1 MFLLFLF
8 LFLIHHST
16 IDSTSISSL
25 PSIDLFLGR
34 CTSSDLQAFLL
45 ENELNRVCSVA
56 AIISIRP
63 TTKREWRIVV
73 KITELMM
80 TNRLS
85 LYFGSNLALRFLNK
99 GKVERTLE
107 GKTRVIDVDETAQTS
122 TGPEIYNFS
131 LTYSK
136 DLFEIIAVDA
146 NLTYNL
152 RGNETV
158 QIRKFWDKLKL
169 FNIHNASDINNA
181 IASTETQES
190 SGLSTGAI
198 VGITIGALVAF
209 ALLCLAA
216 RYYFNR
222 RNRLDVT
229 VTHFERAD
237 TEKKGMT
244 PPSTPAGGGYIPNK
258 MSRAQNEITGT
269 EITGFT
275 STASNTGSNA
285 SNATNGTNGPGRTGF
300 EGQNILGKGHVSSL
314 SLFIYHLVSRSK
326 QSSEM
331 ISLLLVSSLPVA
343 TLIAL
348 GCGGKKK
355 EPPTGGAAPASGAA
369 PPGAPPAGGAAPAGG
384 EKTGGENKT
393 ALDGMSQTGA
403 TGGTQA

>member
-1 MFLLFLF
+1 MEDC
-8 LFLIHHST
+8 I
-16 IDSTSISSL
+16 
-25 PSIDLFLGR
+25 
-34 CTSSDLQAFLL
+34 
-45 ENELNRVCSVA
+45 
-56 AIISIRP
+56 
-63 TTKREWRIVV
+63 
-73 KITELMM
+73 
-80 TNRLS
+80 S

-169 FNIHNASDINNA
+169 FK
-181 IASTETQES
+181 S

-300 EGQNILGKGHVSSL
+300 EGQNILED
-314 SLFIYHLVSRSK
+314 K
-326 QSSEM
+326 QSRLEVLAVPS
-331 ISLLLVSSLPVA
+331 IPS
-343 TLIAL
+343 
-348 GCGGKKK
+348 
-355 EPPTGGAAPASGAA
+355 
-369 PPGAPPAGGAAPAGG
+369 PGAFSP
-384 EKTGGENKT
+384 K
-393 ALDGMSQTGA
+393 
-403 TGGTQA
+403 

>member
-1 MFLLFLF
+1 MIALLV
-8 LFLIHHST
+8 S
-16 IDSTSISSL
+16 
-25 PSIDLFLGR
+25 
-34 CTSSDLQAFLL
+34 A
-45 ENELNRVCSVA
+45 VSVA
-56 AIISIRP
+56 TFIAIGCGGKKKEPTTGGPGTAPPGDTNDKTRMEDCISI
-63 TTKREWRIVV
+63 
-73 KITELMM
+73 
-80 TNRLS
+80 
-85 LYFGSNLALRFLNK
+85 YFGGNLALRFLNK
-99 GKVERTLE
+99 GKVEQTME
-107 GKTRVIDVDETAQTS
+107 GKTRIIDVDETAQTS
-122 TGPEIYNFS
+122 FFDW
-131 LTYSK
+131 LRSK
-136 DLFEIIAVDA
+136 IKDHLEDLFEIIAVDA
-146 NLTYNL
+146 TLIYNL
-152 RGNETV
+152 REKNETV
-158 QIRKFWDKLKL
+158 KIREFWEKLEL
-169 FNIHNASDINNA
+169 INIHNAT
-181 IASTETQES
+181 ASTETQES
-190 SGLSTGAI
+190 NGLSTGAI
-198 VGITIGALVAF
+198 VGIIIGALVIF

-216 RYYFNR
+216 RFYFNR

-269 EITGFT
+269 EVTGFT

-300 EGQNILGKGHVSSL
+300 EGQNIGQADQNGYSFSSIHSFSWGIL
-314 SLFIYHLVSRSK
+314 TEV
-326 QSSEM
+326 QSM
-331 ISLLLVSSLPVA
+331 ISLLLVSSLPIA

-355 EPPTGGAAPASGAA
+355 EPPTGGAAPVSA